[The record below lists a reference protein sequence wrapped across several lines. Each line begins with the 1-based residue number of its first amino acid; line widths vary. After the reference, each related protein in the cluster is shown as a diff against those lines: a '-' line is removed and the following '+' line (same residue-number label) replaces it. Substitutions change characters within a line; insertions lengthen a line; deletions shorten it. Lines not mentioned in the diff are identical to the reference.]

1 MFRLPGFIERLLP
14 PERAQRQRTQLLLI
28 VLLGAI
34 FVLALT
40 VVVAF
45 DSIFPG
51 QSATTALRI
60 GDVAPDDIRAP
71 FSITYIS
78 DVLTERRRQEAFEA
92 VTPIYD
98 PPDPNVSRQQTQLLQ
113 QIVEFIDN
121 VRGDRF
127 ASLEQKAA
135 DINQINALTLEPEI
149 ITTILT
155 LDEETWRAVTGEA
168 FNVLERVMRESI
180 READMPLILDN
191 LPTQVGVRFNAQ
203 TAAVVVALV
212 EDLVRPN
219 RFLNPQATEN
229 ARRTAAAA
237 TPTES
242 RSFERGQVVIRG
254 GTRIDAVD
262 YEALEQLGLL
272 ETADRRSQA
281 ILQASLASLI
291 VTIAIGLYI
300 VRVHPTIAAQ
310 LHLIGILA
318 ALFLFILIG
327 ARLFSG
333 SDQIYLYPA
342 AALALILIALT
353 TTDLAVVAVL
363 LLAMLIGV
371 MLRGSLEVMA
381 FVGLGGMVGAL
392 MMRRPERLNSYFFA
406 GLMIALV
413 NMIVVTLF
421 NLELFASR
429 DGTTISLIV
438 IFALLNGVFSA
449 TAALAAIYTITILFN
464 LTTSLKLVELS
475 QPSQPLVQR
484 LLREAPGTYQHSLQV
499 ANLCEQAA
507 NAIGANA
514 ELVRVASLYHDV
526 GKMLNPSFFVE
537 NQADGVN
544 PHDELNDPY
553 RSADI
558 IISHV
563 TDGDRLA
570 RQHRLPARIRDF
582 ILEHHGT
589 TLVVYFYNQALQQV
603 QDEEA
608 VDIEQFRYPGPR
620 PQSRETAIMML
631 ADSCESTVRARKPST
646 RQEIS
651 DIVTQIIDNR
661 IRDGQLDECNLTLKE
676 IELIRGV
683 FIEMLQAVFHPRINY
698 PALSSTGKTITT
710 EALLPAV
717 EGQAAHSASKI
728 DREGE
733 RSAAVS
739 AKSSP
744 EKAEQPTPRQA
755 TREMA
760 AIALDA
766 EDDLPLPE
774 VPPLRR
780 SRSTSSSN
788 SQENAAAG
796 PNGSADELGRKMDD
810 AADAVDRRSE

>member
-14 PERAQRQRTQLLLI
+14 LERAERQRTQLLLI

-45 DSIFPG
+45 DSVFPG
-51 QSATTALRI
+51 QSTTTALRI

-78 DVLTERRRQEAFEA
+78 EVLTERRRQEAFEA
-92 VTPIYD
+92 VAPIYD

-155 LDEETWRAVTGEA
+155 LDEETWRAVTGES

-262 YEALEQLGLL
+262 FEALEQLGLL

-291 VTIAIGLYI
+291 VTIAMGLYI

-310 LHLIGILA
+310 PHLIGILA
-318 ALFLFILIG
+318 ALFLFILVG

-438 IFALLNGVFSA
+438 VFALLNGVFSA
-449 TAALAAIYTITILFN
+449 TAALAAIYAITILFN

-507 NAIGANA
+507 SAIGANA

-620 PQSRETAIMML
+620 PRSRETAIMML

-661 IRDGQLDECNLTLKE
+661 IRDGQLDDCNLTLKE
-676 IELIRGV
+676 IERIRGV

-698 PALSSTGKTITT
+698 PVLSSTGKTITT
-710 EALLPAV
+710 EALLPTV
-717 EGQAAHSASKI
+717 EGQAAHIATKAEH
-728 DREGE
+728 EGE
-733 RSAAVS
+733 RGANLV
-739 AKSSP
+739 AKPKP
-744 EKAEQPTPRQA
+744 EKTEQPA
-755 TREMA
+755 TRRATHEMA
-760 AIALDA
+760 AITLDS

-780 SRSTSSSN
+780 SRPASSSN
-788 SQENAAAG
+788 PQENFAAS
-796 PNGSADELGRKMDD
+796 PNGSANELGREMDD
-810 AADAVDRRSE
+810 ATNAVDRRSE

>member
-14 PERAQRQRTQLLLI
+14 PERAQRQRFQLLLI

-40 VVVAF
+40 MVVAF
-45 DSIFPG
+45 DSVFPG

-127 ASLEQKAA
+127 SSLEQKAA

-262 YEALEQLGLL
+262 FEALEQLGLL

-281 ILQASLASLI
+281 ILQAGLASLI
-291 VTIAIGLYI
+291 VTIAMGLYI
-300 VRVHPTIAAQ
+300 VRVHPAVAAQ
-310 LHLIGILA
+310 PHLVGILA
-318 ALFLFILIG
+318 ALFLFMLVG

-353 TTDLAVVAVL
+353 ATDLAVVAIL

-438 IFALLNGVFSA
+438 VFALLNGVFSA
-449 TAALAAIYTITILFN
+449 TAALAAIYAITILFN

-570 RQHRLPARIRDF
+570 RQYRLPARIRDF

-631 ADSCESTVRARKPST
+631 ADSCESTVRARRPST

-676 IELIRGV
+676 IERIRGV

-717 EGQAAHSASKI
+717 EGQAAHTTAKT

-733 RSAAVS
+733 RGAASVVKP
-739 AKSSP
+739 AP
-744 EKAEQPTPRQA
+744 GKAEQPTPRQA

-760 AIALDA
+760 AITLDS

-780 SRSTSSSN
+780 SRPAGSAN
-788 SQENAAAG
+788 PQENAAAG
-796 PNGSADELGRKMDD
+796 SNGSVNDRGREMDD
-810 AADAVDRRSE
+810 ATDAVDRRSE

>member
-14 PERAQRQRTQLLLI
+14 PERAQRQRFQLLLI

-40 VVVAF
+40 MVVAF
-45 DSIFPG
+45 DSVFPG

-127 ASLEQKAA
+127 SSLEQKAA

-262 YEALEQLGLL
+262 FEALEQLGLL

-281 ILQASLASLI
+281 ILQAGLASLI
-291 VTIAIGLYI
+291 VTIAMGLYI
-300 VRVHPTIAAQ
+300 VRVHPAVAAQ
-310 LHLIGILA
+310 PHLVGILA
-318 ALFLFILIG
+318 ALFLFMLVG

-353 TTDLAVVAVL
+353 ATDLAVVAIL

-438 IFALLNGVFSA
+438 VFALLNGVFSA
-449 TAALAAIYTITILFN
+449 TAALAAIYAITILFN

-570 RQHRLPARIRDF
+570 RQYRLPARIRDF

-631 ADSCESTVRARKPST
+631 ADSCESTVRARRPST

-676 IELIRGV
+676 IERIRGV

-717 EGQAAHSASKI
+717 EGQAAHTTAKT

-733 RSAAVS
+733 RGAASVVKP
-739 AKSSP
+739 AA

-760 AIALDA
+760 AITLDS

-780 SRSTSSSN
+780 SRPAGSAN
-788 SQENAAAG
+788 PQENAAAG
-796 PNGSADELGRKMDD
+796 PNGSVNDRGREMDD
-810 AADAVDRRSE
+810 ATDAVDRRSE